1 MKLVH
6 CTEKQQYMFR
16 LRICEATNH
25 IYIGIFYVTLTF
37 HKCKLICSQLM
48 NMNTCCHRIT
58 RMSNKTTSLKMCNN
72 VDVFTTY
79 KFQEVLGLLNA
90 REIQNTKF
98 NDSVQ
103 KIPNHLL
110 KKHISVYQ

>member
-1 MKLVH
+1 
-6 CTEKQQYMFR
+6 
-16 LRICEATNH
+16 
-25 IYIGIFYVTLTF
+25 
-37 HKCKLICSQLM
+37 
-48 NMNTCCHRIT
+48 
-58 RMSNKTTSLKMCNN
+58 MCNN

-103 KIPNHLL
+103 KTPNHLL